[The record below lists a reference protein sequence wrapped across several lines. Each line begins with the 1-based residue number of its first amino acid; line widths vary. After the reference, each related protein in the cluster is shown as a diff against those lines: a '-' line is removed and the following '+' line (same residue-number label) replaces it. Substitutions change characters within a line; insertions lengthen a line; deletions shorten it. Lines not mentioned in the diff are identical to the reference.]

1 MQRTADFHHQ
11 IMHTRFSQTAR
22 VLDNAAALDAAV
34 DVLDTNPATRDPPID
49 RFLRPRELPTPG
61 LLHGHDDLDL
71 VERERQ
77 EAEILEQSAA
87 CGQGIGRRV
96 CNPLVVGTAPV
107 RVAQEQDR
115 EHGIDEQHVFHRV
128 AFFLTAITARLLSRI
143 LGTRDAPFG
152 PIVPKRGEAGNG
164 VGPAV
169 GSGAGASG
177 GSDGRTRAAASAS
190 ATPRRCANAAT
201 ERAGASP
208 KARSAAR
215 RTTNRTW
222 SH

>member
-11 IMHTRFSQTAR
+11 IVHAR
-22 VLDNAAALDAAV
+22 LPQSACVLDDATALDAAV
-34 DVLDTNPATRDPPID
+34 DVLDAHAATCDPPIR
-49 RFLRPRELPTPG
+49 RFLRPRELPAPG
-61 LLHGHDDLDL
+61 FLHGHDNLDL
-71 VERERQ
+71 IERERQ
-77 EAEILEQSAA
+77 EAEILEQPAA

-96 CNPLVVGTAPV
+96 CNPLVVGAAPV
-107 RVAQEQDR
+107 SRAQEQDR
-115 EHGIDEQHVFHRV
+115 ERGIDEQHVFHRV

-143 LGTRDAPFG
+143 LGAPDAPFG
-152 PIVPKRGEAGNG
+152 PIVPKRGEAASG
-164 VGPAV
+164 VGTAV
-169 GSGAGASG
+169 GSGAGAGG

-190 ATPRRCANAAT
+190 ATPRRCANVAT

-208 KARSAAR
+208 KARSADR